1 MSKHQIIWFALGML
15 IAASPLQAKDKPCPS
30 EAKNIRAKKSTYTA
44 ATYTVPDLTKKVAKE
59 LSKAIAKEPGLV
71 AAKPDLQAKT
81 FMVIF
86 EPGQTTSKSILAAL
100 KKKAPDA
107 AFSQEAAVEAVK
119 TGCGKCPSRLSCPS
133 KKK

>member
-1 MSKHQIIWFALGML
+1 MSKHQIVWFVLGML
-15 IAASPLQAKDKPCPS
+15 IAASPLQANDKSCPS
-30 EAKNIRAKKSTYTA
+30 EAKSNGAEKSTYTA
-44 ATYTVPDLTKKVAKE
+44 ATYTVPDLTKTVAKG

-71 AAKPDLQAKT
+71 SAKPDLQAKT
-81 FMVIF
+81 FTVIF

-119 TGCGKCPSRLSCPS
+119 TGCGKCPNRLSCPS
-133 KKK
+133 KKQ